1 MNKQEL
7 MNKIKEQCGD
17 CEAWS
22 GTDCTRNPYTQ
33 GCLKDEKKPTIE
45 EIVKSIENCKKN
57 GIENTCQYCYTCPA
71 SIWDFEEGIT
81 ECNVDL
87 FQKTIDLIH
96 RLQSENA
103 EQKTEIERLK
113 ANEVIECHGMLKG
126 CDMVKQAVKDTAK
139 ELIDELNS
147 IKPNVRATY
156 GVQEQVGVDI
166 AINRV
171 KTYFK
176 QKGVEEE

>member
-1 MNKQEL
+1 MDKQEL

-33 GCLKDEKKPTIE
+33 GCLKDEKKTTDEVIKLLE
-45 EIVKSIENCKKN
+45 
-57 GIENTCQYCYTCPA
+57 
-71 SIWDFEEGIT
+71 
-81 ECNVDL
+81 L
-87 FQKTIDLIH
+87 FANDNEPDGVSRLAEMALDLIH

-103 EQKTEIERLK
+103 ERKAEIERLK

-139 ELIDELNS
+139 EIL
-147 IKPNVRATY
+147 
-156 GVQEQVGVDI
+156 EQVRFLLEERNCVGGYDLEDETIDGTIFVEVL
-166 AINRV
+166 NELKER
-171 KTYFK
+171 Y
-176 QKGVEEE
+176 GVEELQNG